1 MRALSTLRAI
11 MNAMLGKVPGKP
23 DRLDT
28 TTGMAM
34 DADFSG
40 SGGPSTSAREPSR
53 GEVDQIDELMH
64 TSLANE
70 AQTSH
75 RMANTFAIGGRTSL
89 RA

>member
-28 TTGMAM
+28 TTRMAM

-40 SGGPSTSAREPSR
+40 SGGPPGSAAGGNVDALPCRSAPS
-53 GEVDQIDELMH
+53 L
-64 TSLANE
+64 LKPC
-70 AQTSH
+70 
-75 RMANTFAIGGRTSL
+75 
-89 RA
+89 